1 MATCPNKNSKEWKEI
16 LSEAQNNEQI
26 AMDLWI
32 KKGFNQQEDLNE
44 DAKEGDLTNE
54 EIGSKNFYK
63 T

>member
-32 KKGFNQQEDLNE
+32 KKGFNQQEELLRKHKFHISLHDL
-44 DAKEGDLTNE
+44 
-54 EIGSKNFYK
+54 S
-63 T
+63 